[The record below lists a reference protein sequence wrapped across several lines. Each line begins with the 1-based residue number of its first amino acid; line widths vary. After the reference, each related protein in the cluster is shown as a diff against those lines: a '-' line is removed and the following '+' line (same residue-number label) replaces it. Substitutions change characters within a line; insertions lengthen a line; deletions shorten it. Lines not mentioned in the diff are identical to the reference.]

1 VKKLSLKA
9 SCLCGGIKLKTKGYH
24 RNIQNCHCVQ
34 CVKTHGNYA
43 AYTYVE
49 EKNIKFLKKRTLRW
63 FKSSKRAKRG
73 FCNKCG
79 AHTVPYI
86 ENKNSS
92 SNIEHEATTSNI
104 SEEQLFYCNQ
114 RGLNQEEAVGM
125 IVNGFCK
132 EVLQQ
137 LPMEFAVEAQKLV
150 GICLDGSVG

>member
-34 CVKTHGNYA
+34 CLKTHGNYA

-49 EKNIKFLKKRTLRW
+49 EKNIKFLKKRTLKW

-79 AHTVPYI
+79 ASLFFKVIGGKVIHIAAGMFNGPTKLKTI
-86 ENKNSS
+86 R
-92 SNIEHEATTSNI
+92 NIFVKGKLDYYRLDN
-104 SEEQLFYCNQ
+104 
-114 RGLNQEEAVGM
+114 R
-125 IVNGFCK
+125 
-132 EVLQQ
+132 
-137 LPMEFAVEAQKLV
+137 LPKFNRYPK
-150 GICLDGSVG
+150 